1 MSAEVESAQC
11 RAAAA
16 QSALRARHLRRLGGW
31 VPFTRIG
38 RVAWPPAGRVLSV
51 QRLTASWNY
60 WWQAHLVDV
69 LVDGAVHR
77 EDEQCARDATAL
89 VRGVRIRNVGRWTNS
104 YYDDMAWLG
113 LALER
118 AERRLASGGR
128 SCRPRALRILRDR
141 MVDAWD
147 PESGGGIPWR
157 TTDTFFN
164 APANGPAAI
173 LLARTDRVE
182 RSIAMAD
189 WIDDMLHLPSGL
201 IADGVW
207 RRSDGARDLDDAL
220 FTYCQGVAL
229 GAYTEAYRHTGDR
242 RRLDRLDALLTATA
256 SRFTTDG
263 VVRGA
268 GGGDGGLFGGILTR
282 YLALV
287 ATDLPCEDE
296 VAESIRGRAAA
307 IVTASADAV
316 WANRAEHDGLPVF
329 GPDWRK
335 PAVVPT
341 SQGPSAHK
349 HGGAVASSK
358 TPERDLSVQ
367 IGATMLLE
375 AAVAVT
381 IGSPEHIG
389 STPD

>member
-1 MSAEVESAQC
+1 MSPEVESAQR

-16 QSALRARHLRRLGGW
+16 QSALRARHLRPIGGW

-38 RVAWPPAGRVLSV
+38 RVAWPPAGRPLSKE
-51 QRLTASWNY
+51 RLTASWNY

-69 LVDGAVHR
+69 LVDGAIHR
-77 EDEQCARDATAL
+77 GDEQCARDATAL
-89 VRGVRIRNVGRWTNS
+89 LRGIRIRNVGRWTNS

-113 LALER
+113 LAVER
-118 AERRLASGGR
+118 TERRLGSGGP
-128 SCRPRALRILRDR
+128 SCRPRALRVLRDR
-141 MVDAWD
+141 MVDAWS

-173 LLARTDRVE
+173 LLSRTDRVE
-182 RSIAMAD
+182 RAVAMAD
-189 WIDDMLHLPSGL
+189 WIDDNLCLPSGL

-207 RRSDGARDLDDAL
+207 RRSDGSRDLDDAL

-242 RRLDRLDALLTATA
+242 RRLDRIDALLTATA
-256 SRFTTDG
+256 ARFTTDG

-268 GGGDGGLFGGILTR
+268 GGGDGGLFGGVLTR
-282 YLALV
+282 NLALV
-287 ATDLPCEDE
+287 ATDLPGQDE
-296 VAESIRGRAAA
+296 TAESVRSRAAA
-307 IVTASADAV
+307 IVTASADAA
-316 WANRAEHDGLPVF
+316 WANRTEHDGLPVF

-341 SQGPSAHK
+341 SAGPSARK

-381 IGSPEHIG
+381 IRSPEHIG